1 MSSSPILTDDY
12 EINDVSYD
20 TFRAPVPTNDMIA
33 SLEVSVVR
41 ADTSPSSA
49 DLSGRELAHTTRLM
63 APPLNNG
70 KLRVKQGRAF
80 LRPKPYD
87 AEYIPA
93 GDGQITTSY
102 LDR

>member
-20 TFRAPVPTNDMIA
+20 TFRVPVPTNDMIT

-41 ADTSPSSA
+41 ADTSPSGA
-49 DLSGRELAHTTRLM
+49 DLSGREAACTTRLM

-70 KLRVKQGRAF
+70 KKQGRAF